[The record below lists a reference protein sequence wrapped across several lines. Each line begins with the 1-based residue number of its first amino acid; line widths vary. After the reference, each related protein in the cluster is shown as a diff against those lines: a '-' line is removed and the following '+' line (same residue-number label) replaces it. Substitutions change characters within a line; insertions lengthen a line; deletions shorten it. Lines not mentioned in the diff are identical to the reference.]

1 MSVQSEIV
9 ELTNK
14 WYEYVSQDHHKDRDC
29 HFYITLDYKYG
40 DEPIFEIDH
49 YGYVGDEFHAK
60 AHTLEKAQVILLD
73 RIKQM
78 ISKQKEW
85 VDEVLANPKDW
96 DKWQIDI
103 ANKFMELFHHQL
115 TPHKRS
121 MNN

>member
-1 MSVQSEIV
+1 MSIQSEIV
-9 ELTNK
+9 DLTNK

-60 AHTLEKAQVILLD
+60 AHTLEKAQAILLD

-78 ISKQKEW
+78 IKKQQEW
-85 VDEVLANPKDW
+85 VDGVLANPEDW
-96 DKWQIDI
+96 DKWQVNS
-103 ANKFMELFHHQL
+103 ANTFNRLFSDAILAESEQ
-115 TPHKRS
+115 
-121 MNN
+121 